1 VAGVGLASWYL
12 GLLDGLG
19 AADRDPL
26 AGAGADNTAHEDGR
40 SGRRH
45 VLAAA
50 AGLGVVAAAGGAI
63 GQALGRGAA
72 PEAVTLPAA
81 AEPLTALP
89 TGLENTVRGIS
100 AFRTPNSQFYRID
113 TALVIPR
120 VSTDGWKLTIDGD
133 VDRPYS
139 LTFDELLKMPLVE
152 RDITLTCVSNEVGG
166 QYVGAAR
173 WLGVRTKDL
182 LERAGIR
189 AGVDQIFSHS
199 TEGMTI
205 STPVQALTDDR
216 EALVAI
222 AMNGEP
228 LPAMHGFPA
237 RLVTP
242 GLYGF
247 VGATKWLTRMQ
258 ATTYQADRAYWT
270 ERDWAT
276 DAPIL
281 TQSRI
286 DTPRGLNRLDAGRVV
301 IGGVAWAQQRGI
313 KKVEVR
319 VDENS
324 WQEAK
329 LGPDAGIDY
338 WRQWYLPWDALP
350 GRHQLTV
357 RATDLNGDLQPE
369 QDATPF
375 PKGATGWQ
383 SIVVLVN

>member
-1 VAGVGLASWYL
+1 M
-12 GLLDGLG
+12 
-19 AADRDPL
+19 
-26 AGAGADNTAHEDGR
+26 E
-40 SGRRH
+40 
-45 VLAAA
+45 
-50 AGLGVVAAAGGAI
+50 
-63 GQALGRGAA
+63 
-72 PEAVTLPAA
+72 
-81 AEPLTALP
+81 
-89 TGLENTVRGIS
+89 
-100 AFRTPNSQFYRID
+100 
-113 TALVIPR
+113 
-120 VSTDGWKLTIDGD
+120 
-133 VDRPYS
+133 RPYS
-139 LTFDELLKMPLVE
+139 LTFAELLAMPLVE

-166 QYVGAAR
+166 PYVGGAR

-182 LERAGIR
+182 LERAGVKP
-189 AGVDQIFSHS
+189 GVEQIFSHS

-258 ATTYQADRAYWT
+258 ATTYGAQSAYWT
-270 ERDWAT
+270 DRGWAT

-313 KKVEVR
+313 QKVEVR
-319 VDENS
+319 VDDGA

-329 LGPDAGIDY
+329 LGPDGGIDY

-357 RATDLNGDLQPE
+357 RATDLEGQTQPE

-375 PKGATGWQ
+375 PKGATGWHGIARHHRVAPDFLRNAHPPALPGALCGWVFRNRSGVPGEGRAAGSCCAANSKSAEALREQGLPQ
-383 SIVVLVN
+383 SNPFRMPRRTTCEYESSPTP